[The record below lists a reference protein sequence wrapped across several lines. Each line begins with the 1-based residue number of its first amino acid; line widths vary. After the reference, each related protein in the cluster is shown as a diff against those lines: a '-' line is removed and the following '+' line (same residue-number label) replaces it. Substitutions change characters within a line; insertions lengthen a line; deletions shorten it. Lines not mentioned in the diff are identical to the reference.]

1 MKDER
6 LKNGGMQF
14 ITHYTERYSYLDA
27 ARMALEGGCRW
38 VQLRM
43 KDTPV
48 ETIEPV
54 ALEVQALCRQY
65 GATFIID
72 DHVELARK
80 LHADGVHLGKKDMPI
95 ADARRILGAEYII
108 GGTANTFE
116 DVLQHYKAGADYI
129 GCGPFRYTTTKKN
142 LSPILGL
149 EGYRSIGEEE
159 QPMLLLLIL
168 ADDFTGAL
176 DTGVQFAACGIAT
189 RVVVGEQVDFAANDA
204 AVLVVDTETRHLP
217 AAEAYAV
224 IAKLTREAMSAGVF
238 SIYKKT
244 DSALRGNIGAELS
257 ALLKTSGERQLP
269 FLPAFPQI
277 DRVTRDGVHYISGVP
292 VTESPFGIDP
302 FEPVRHARV
311 TELIGEQTD
320 VPAHSFPTLKEDEAV
335 PEQEGILVFDAGSL
349 DDLASTGR
357 ALFQNGKP
365 RLMAGCAGFAALL
378 PDLMKMTERRTVT
391 MPKLDPRLLVVCG
404 SVNSITLRQ
413 LDVAEQNGF
422 SRLRL
427 TPRQK
432 LDPGYWES
440 ENGKEA
446 LQGINEMLAANPRCI
461 IETNDEGGNQPTAD
475 YAAARGLD
483 LEGLRVGIASSIGH
497 MLGKL
502 FTSPALGTLLLTGGD
517 TLLQCMNCVGIKELE
532 PVCEMEKGVVLARFT
547 YCGCTRY
554 VITKSGGFGHEKL
567 LLDLADRIAAEQT

>member
-1 MKDER
+1 MLR
-6 LKNGGMQF
+6 LLM
-14 ITHYTERYSYLDA
+14 I
-27 ARMALEGGCRW
+27 
-38 VQLRM
+38 
-43 KDTPV
+43 
-48 ETIEPV
+48 
-54 ALEVQALCRQY
+54 
-65 GATFIID
+65 
-72 DHVELARK
+72 
-80 LHADGVHLGKKDMPI
+80 
-95 ADARRILGAEYII
+95 
-108 GGTANTFE
+108 
-116 DVLQHYKAGADYI
+116 
-129 GCGPFRYTTTKKN
+129 
-142 LSPILGL
+142 
-149 EGYRSIGEEE
+149 
-159 QPMLLLLIL
+159 

-176 DTGVQFAACGIAT
+176 DTGVQLAAHGIPT
-189 RVVVGEQVDFAANDA
+189 QVVVGQADLSACSST
-204 AVLVVDTETRHLP
+204 VLVVDTETRHLSAAK
-217 AAEAYAV
+217 AAEAVAR
-224 IAKLTREAMSAGVF
+224 LTRSAVENGVGC
-238 SIYKKT
+238 IYKKT
-244 DSALRGNIGAELS
+244 DSALRGNIGAELA
-257 ALLKTSGERQLP
+257 ALLKASGARNLP

-277 DRVTRDGVHYISGVP
+277 GRTTKKGVHYIDGVP
-292 VTESPFGIDP
+292 VNESPFGIDP
-302 FEPVRHARV
+302 FEPVRCAEV
-311 TELIGEQTD
+311 TKLIHLQTD
-320 VPAHSFPTLKEDEAV
+320 MPAQNLRPGETASDKT
-335 PEQEGILVFDAGSL
+335 GILVYDAATAA
-349 DDLASTGR
+349 DLEAAGR
-357 ALFQNGKP
+357 QLFQNGTP
-365 RLMAGCAGFAALL
+365 PVLAGCAGFAALL

-391 MPKLDPRLLVVCG
+391 MPKLDHRLLVVCG

-567 LLDLADRIAAEQT
+567 LLDLADRIAAE

>member
-1 MKDER
+1 MK
-6 LKNGGMQF
+6 
-14 ITHYTERYSYLDA
+14 
-27 ARMALEGGCRW
+27 
-38 VQLRM
+38 
-43 KDTPV
+43 
-48 ETIEPV
+48 
-54 ALEVQALCRQY
+54 
-65 GATFIID
+65 
-72 DHVELARK
+72 
-80 LHADGVHLGKKDMPI
+80 
-95 ADARRILGAEYII
+95 
-108 GGTANTFE
+108 
-116 DVLQHYKAGADYI
+116 
-129 GCGPFRYTTTKKN
+129 
-142 LSPILGL
+142 
-149 EGYRSIGEEE
+149 
-159 QPMLLLLIL
+159 LLMI

-176 DTGVQFAACGIAT
+176 DAGVQFAKKGFSTKVLVYSKDMSFQA
-189 RVVVGEQVDFAANDA
+189 EDA
-204 AVLVVDTETRHLP
+204 DVLVVDAETRHKKPLEAYLTIFRIVKP
-217 AAEAYAV
+217 AAE
-224 IAKLTREAMSAGVF
+224 SGVKYLF
-238 SIYKKT
+238 KKT

-257 ALLKTSGERQLP
+257 ALLKTSGERRLP

-320 VPAHSFPTLKEDEAV
+320 VPAHSFQTLKEGEAV
-335 PEQEGILVFDAGSL
+335 PGQEGILVFDAGSL

-357 ALFQNGKP
+357 ALFRNGRP

-547 YCGCTRY
+547 YRGCTRY

-567 LLDLADRIAAEQT
+567 LLDLADRIAAK

>member
-1 MKDER
+1 
-6 LKNGGMQF
+6 
-14 ITHYTERYSYLDA
+14 
-27 ARMALEGGCRW
+27 
-38 VQLRM
+38 
-43 KDTPV
+43 
-48 ETIEPV
+48 
-54 ALEVQALCRQY
+54 
-65 GATFIID
+65 
-72 DHVELARK
+72 
-80 LHADGVHLGKKDMPI
+80 
-95 ADARRILGAEYII
+95 
-108 GGTANTFE
+108 
-116 DVLQHYKAGADYI
+116 
-129 GCGPFRYTTTKKN
+129 
-142 LSPILGL
+142 
-149 EGYRSIGEEE
+149 
-159 QPMLLLLIL
+159 MLLLLIL

-176 DTGVQFAACGIAT
+176 DTGVQFAACGIPT
-189 RVVVGEQVDFAANDA
+189 RVVVGEQVDLAASDA

-224 IAKLTREAMSAGVF
+224 IAKLTRDAMSAGVF

-257 ALLKTSGERQLP
+257 ALLKTSGERRLP

-320 VPAHSFPTLKEDEAV
+320 VPAHSFPTLKEGEAV

-357 ALFQNGKP
+357 ALFRNGRL

-404 SVNSITLRQ
+404 SVNSIPLRQ

-440 ENGKEA
+440 ENGKES
-446 LQGINEMLAANPRCI
+446 LQVINEMLAANPRCI
-461 IETNDEGGNQPTAD
+461 IETNDAGGNQLTAD
-475 YAAARGLD
+475 YAAARGIDLD
-483 LEGLRVGIASSIGH
+483 GLRVGISGSVGQMFGA
-497 MLGKL
+497 L
-502 FTSPALGTLLLTGGD
+502 FGSEHLGTLLLTGGD
-517 TLLQCMNCVGIKELE
+517 TLLQCMNSVGARELE
-532 PVCEMEKGVVLARFT
+532 PVCELESGIVLARFT
-547 YCGCTRY
+547 YQGRTRY
-554 VITKSGGFGHEKL
+554 VITKSGGFGQEDL
-567 LLDLADRIAAEQT
+567 LVELADKLSKGSRDALSEKTEWVLHSISCRAAIKAGDKTSPQELMALAEKILSGEVPPFCPHGRPCVLKLTRKELEKQFGRIV

>member
-1 MKDER
+1 
-6 LKNGGMQF
+6 
-14 ITHYTERYSYLDA
+14 
-27 ARMALEGGCRW
+27 
-38 VQLRM
+38 
-43 KDTPV
+43 
-48 ETIEPV
+48 
-54 ALEVQALCRQY
+54 
-65 GATFIID
+65 
-72 DHVELARK
+72 
-80 LHADGVHLGKKDMPI
+80 
-95 ADARRILGAEYII
+95 
-108 GGTANTFE
+108 
-116 DVLQHYKAGADYI
+116 
-129 GCGPFRYTTTKKN
+129 
-142 LSPILGL
+142 
-149 EGYRSIGEEE
+149 
-159 QPMLLLLIL
+159 MLLLLIL

-176 DTGVQFAACGIAT
+176 DTGVQFAACGIPT

-320 VPAHSFPTLKEDEAV
+320 VPAHSFPTLKEGEAV

-391 MPKLDPRLLVVCG
+391 MPKLDPR
-404 SVNSITLRQ
+404 
-413 LDVAEQNGF
+413 
-422 SRLRL
+422 
-427 TPRQK
+427 QK

-440 ENGKEA
+440 EDGKEA

-483 LEGLRVGIASSIGH
+483 LEGMRVGIASSIGH

-532 PVCEMEKGVVLARFT
+532 PVCEVEKGVVLARFT
-547 YCGCTRY
+547 YRGCTRY